1 MTVSIAHGAGEG
13 RKEKQ
18 NRKNKISNESFSSRV
33 SWTEGTKTDVVLNS
47 LTKAKAKRKH
57 FFTNEKKII
66 FY

>member
-1 MTVSIAHGAGEG
+1 MGQV
-13 RKEKQ
+13 KEEKK
-18 NRKNKISNESFSSRV
+18 NKIEKNKISNESFSSRV

-57 FFTNEKKII
+57 FFYEFKKII